1 MTFLNIGIGI
11 AGLWVMTF
19 GAVHPFHVSVCDMYY
34 NPDKNRLEI
43 IHKIFWDDLE
53 DGLSQMSGKPEDVAN
68 PSDSVYL
75 QKLIANYL
83 DDRFSLE
90 VDGNKA
96 DLQFLG
102 AELEEDAFWC
112 YQEVSDLK
120 AFQKIRVRNQIL
132 MEVFDDQM
140 NLIHVEHRDKT
151 LSLRLNRRTFED
163 ELIW

>member
-1 MTFLNIGIGI
+1 MTFLNIGAWI
-11 AGLWVMTF
+11 AGFWMMST
-19 GAVHPFHVSVCDMYY
+19 ASIHPFHVSVCEMYY
-34 NPDKNRLEI
+34 NTEKERLEI

-53 DGLSQMSGKPEDVAN
+53 DGLSTMSGKPEDVAN

-75 QKLIANYL
+75 QKLIAKYL
-83 DDRFSLE
+83 DNRFSLE

-112 YQEVSDLK
+112 YQEVSDLI

-151 LSLRLNRRTFED
+151 LSLRLTRRTFED
-163 ELIW
+163 ELVW